1 MSSLIGR
8 FMRDLPY
15 LRQGLVPQEESG
27 ASVDELD
34 YIGEEHEKLSD
45 DDVQDLARALM
56 ENNSF
61 WGKLSLTGNDLSDL
75 TALHLA
81 SVFEK

>member
-15 LRQGLVPQEESG
+15 LRQGLIPQEESG
-27 ASVDELD
+27 SAVTNLN

-45 DDVQDLARALM
+45 DDVQDLTRALI
-56 ENNSF
+56 
-61 WGKLSLTGNDLSDL
+61 
-75 TALHLA
+75 
-81 SVFEK
+81 